1 MSADAR
7 GPEKRGAG
15 TRGSRE
21 AGAESAEA
29 GGSRTAGV
37 EAAEAQGPVDG
48 VGSQEP
54 VAEAQGHREAGMA
67 GVGSQEPVAGAH
79 GAEKRTVGERGAR
92 TPGTG
97 VTAAGGSQEQG
108 AASAGSGASR
118 KPGARAAEAGEI
130 RMSGARAAEAGKVRE
145 PGATTAE
152 AGEVHEPGAT
162 VAADGAAGKSGGV
175 DGESDNVSDPEP
187 GNASDPESQAEVVVR
202 DAISAPDVDGR
213 PRRATRRFPLFTRD
227 TARPEG
233 GGRAAPR
240 DAPAPARQWPV
251 LAVLATVGLGLL
263 LTALDQFR
271 YGTLLVGLALL
282 AGGVLRWLLP
292 DVGMLAVRSR
302 FTDIATY
309 GVLGAAIVL
318 LAMMVQPNPWLVIP
332 FLKDTLHFTVSS
344 S

>member
-1 MSADAR
+1 
-7 GPEKRGAG
+7 
-15 TRGSRE
+15 
-21 AGAESAEA
+21 
-29 GGSRTAGV
+29 
-37 EAAEAQGPVDG
+37 
-48 VGSQEP
+48 
-54 VAEAQGHREAGMA
+54 
-67 GVGSQEPVAGAH
+67 
-79 GAEKRTVGERGAR
+79 
-92 TPGTG
+92 
-97 VTAAGGSQEQG
+97 
-108 AASAGSGASR
+108 
-118 KPGARAAEAGEI
+118 
-130 RMSGARAAEAGKVRE
+130 MSGAGAAEAGKVRE
-145 PGATTAE
+145 SGATAAE
-152 AGEVHEPGAT
+152 VDEVRESGAA

-187 GNASDPESQAEVVVR
+187 DNASDPESQAEVVVR

-309 GVLGAAIVL
+309 GVLGTAIVL

>member
-1 MSADAR
+1 MSAEAR
-7 GPEKRGAG
+7 GPEK
-15 TRGSRE
+15 RGSRE

-37 EAAEAQGPVDG
+37 DA
-48 VGSQEP
+48 
-54 VAEAQGHREAGMA
+54 AEAQGHREAGVD
-67 GVGSQEPVAGAH
+67 GVGSREPVGEAPGAG
-79 GAEKRTVGERGAR
+79 KRAAAAR
-92 TPGTG
+92 
-97 VTAAGGSQEQG
+97 GSQEQDV
-108 AASAGSGASR
+108 ASGASR
-118 KPGARAAEAGEI
+118 KPGVRTAETEEL
-130 RMSGARAAEAGKVRE
+130 RMSGGTAAEVDEVRE
-145 PGATTAE
+145 S
-152 AGEVHEPGAT
+152 GAT
-162 VAADGAAGKSGGV
+162 VAADGAAGTSGGA
-175 DGESDNVSDPEP
+175 DGESDT
-187 GNASDPESQAEVVVR
+187 ASDPESQAEVVVR

-251 LAVLATVGLGLL
+251 LAVLATVALGLL
-263 LTALDQFR
+263 LTAVDQFR
-271 YGTLLVGLALL
+271 YGTLLIGLALL
-282 AGGVLRWLLP
+282 AGAVLRWLLP

-309 GVLGAAIVL
+309 GVLGTAIVL

-344 S
+344 N

>member
-1 MSADAR
+1 MD
-7 GPEKRGAG
+7 
-15 TRGSRE
+15 
-21 AGAESAEA
+21 
-29 GGSRTAGV
+29 
-37 EAAEAQGPVDG
+37 AAEAQGHRKAGAAGDG
-48 VGSQEP
+48 PQEP
-54 VAEAQGHREAGMA
+54 VAEA
-67 GVGSQEPVAGAH
+67 P
-79 GAEKRTVGERGAR
+79 GAEKQTVGGRRAR
-92 TPGTG
+92 TPGTRA
-97 VTAAGGSQEQG
+97 TAARGSQEQD
-108 AASAGSGASR
+108 AASGAPR
-118 KPGARAAEAGEI
+118 KPGARTAETEELRMSGATAAEAGE
-130 RMSGARAAEAGKVRE
+130 ARE
-145 PGATTAE
+145 PGATS
-152 AGEVHEPGAT
+152 
-162 VAADGAAGKSGGV
+162 AADGAAGKPGGA
-175 DGESDNVSDPEP
+175 DGESDKASDPESD
-187 GNASDPESQAEVVVR
+187 NLSDPESQAEVVVR

-271 YGTLLVGLALL
+271 YGTLLIGLALL
-282 AGGVLRWLLP
+282 AGAVLRWLLP

-309 GVLGAAIVL
+309 GVLGTAIVL